1 MKEKLENIVKKVS
14 KEITNYINY
23 IKNSTGYYKNS
34 ILFFSVGRISDYST
48 TYFAINYLKGTEG
61 NPLQRKILDYGGFL
75 GLGIELIGEIGL
87 SYLIA
92 SYIDYKSGLI
102 LKNDF
107 IKTIG
112 NSFLY
117 SIGLTS
123 FLVSIHNLIGI
134 DKISN
139 YLEAFSP
146 FIAIGSLPF
155 IYFVTKNRKNLK
167 D

>member
-117 SIGLTS
+117 SVGLIS
-123 FLVSIHNLIGI
+123 FSVSINNLIGI
-134 DKISN
+134 NKISN
-139 YLEAFSP
+139 YWEAIIP